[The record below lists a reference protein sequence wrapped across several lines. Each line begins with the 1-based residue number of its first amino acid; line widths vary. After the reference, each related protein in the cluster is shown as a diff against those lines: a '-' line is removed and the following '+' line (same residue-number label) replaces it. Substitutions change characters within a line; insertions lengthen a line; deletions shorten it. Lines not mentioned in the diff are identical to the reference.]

1 MTAKKNRTQIWI
13 ITIVVA
19 IGLIPIGVLGL
30 FMYVSATTVP
40 LHPTAQDVTSVAD
53 ATPPQ
58 RWASAAEQAR
68 QIVRAAVTEQNL
80 PGVSVAVGDADG
92 IAWAEGFGWANIENK
107 VPVSPET
114 RFRVGTASAALTS
127 AAVGLLLE
135 KQRLKL
141 DEKIQSYVPEFE
153 GAATLRQVMG
163 HTAGV
168 RSDGGDEGPL
178 FGETCARPVD
188 ALQHF
193 DHTPRYEPGT
203 EYRFSNFSWI
213 LASAAVEAA
222 SGEPFLLFMRRQIFE
237 PLGMNHTDAESGG
250 EPSPDL
256 ATSYFP
262 RFAGDPRYGPDP
274 MRPINLSCYAG
285 ASTFVSTPSDLVRFA
300 LAINGGKL
308 LQPATVQLLQTTQR
322 LPSGKDTG
330 YGLGWDL
337 ESVDVA
343 GKPTPVIGHDG
354 DVLGGTVSSLITLPE
369 YGIVVAV
376 MSNTSYAETAALAAK
391 IAQAFSSP
399 VLHP

>member
-1 MTAKKNRTQIWI
+1 
-13 ITIVVA
+13 
-19 IGLIPIGVLGL
+19 
-30 FMYVSATTVP
+30 MYVSATTVP
-40 LHPTAQDVTSVAD
+40 LHPSAQDVTSVAD
-53 ATPPQ
+53 ANPAQ
-58 RWASAAEQAR
+58 RWNAAAEQAR

-80 PGVSVAVGDADG
+80 PGVSVAVGAG
-92 IAWAEGFGWANIENK
+92 NEIAWAEGFGWANIENK

-114 RFRVGTASAALTS
+114 RFRIGTASTVLTS

-135 KQRLKL
+135 KERLKL

-168 RSDGGDEGPL
+168 RNDGGDEGPL
-178 FGETCARPVD
+178 FGETCARPVE

-193 DHTPRYEPGT
+193 DQTPRFEPGT

-213 LASAAVEAA
+213 LVSAAVEVA

-237 PLGMNHTDAESGG
+237 PLGMNHTDAESGN

-262 RFAGDPRYGPDP
+262 RFGGDPRYGPDP

-285 ASTFVSTPSDLVRFA
+285 ASTFLSTASDLVRFA
-300 LAINGGKL
+300 LAINNGKL

-337 ESVDVA
+337 ETVDLA
-343 GKPTPVIGHDG
+343 GKPTAVIGHDG
-354 DVLGGTVSSLITLPE
+354 DVLGGTVSSLMIFPE
-369 YGIVVAV
+369 HGVVVAV
-376 MSNTSYAETAALAAK
+376 TSNTSYADTAGLAAK
-391 IAQAFSSP
+391 IAQVFISQGES
-399 VLHP
+399 